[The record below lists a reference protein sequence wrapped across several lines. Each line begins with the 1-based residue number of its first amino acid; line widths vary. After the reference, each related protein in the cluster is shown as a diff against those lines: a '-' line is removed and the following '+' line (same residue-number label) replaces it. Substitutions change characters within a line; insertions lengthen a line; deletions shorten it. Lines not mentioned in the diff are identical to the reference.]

1 MSEAASAHGQSSA
14 RPSGSGMETS
24 RDDPGLVDRFQREI
38 ARMRSAAIDPEE
50 AESLTELMDRVR
62 QPGAILH
69 VGGRP
74 SWAARAPAEAA
85 RRDRARR
92 ELQAKLRE
100 TVACGESS
108 EELGCRQVDDDR
120 IAELRHRRGR

>member
-62 QPGAILH
+62 QPGAIYGAWTTPLYSALMSP
-69 VGGRP
+69 RSSP
-74 SWAARAPAEAA
+74 
-85 RRDRARR
+85 
-92 ELQAKLRE
+92 LR
-100 TVACGESS
+100 
-108 EELGCRQVDDDR
+108 
-120 IAELRHRRGR
+120 